1 MHGPQAGPADCP
13 LSTMDFKTVIAAL
26 LKRFAEQRIRYG
38 LMGGFA
44 LGLWGVTRATIDL
57 DFLVNRD
64 DMEKVGQIMG
74 ELGYERK
81 YTSDNVSQFV
91 SAEKLFGEVD
101 FLHAFRQASI
111 GMLERAVEREIFG
124 GEARIKVLRP
134 EDLIGL
140 KLQAIKNNPSR
151 KEGDMMDIKA
161 LVAVQKGRLD
171 WQMIKRYTEILTAE
185 DLLGEFHEE

>member
-1 MHGPQAGPADCP
+1 
-13 LSTMDFKTVIAAL
+13 
-26 LKRFAEQRIRYG
+26 
-38 LMGGFA
+38 
-44 LGLWGVTRATIDL
+44 
-57 DFLVNRD
+57 
-64 DMEKVGQIMG
+64 
-74 ELGYERK
+74 
-81 YTSDNVSQFV
+81 
-91 SAEKLFGEVD
+91 
-101 FLHAFRQASI
+101 
-111 GMLERAVEREIFG
+111 MLERAVEREIFG